1 MRVLEW
7 ALESQKTVAGKIVSV
22 ALSVTLIF
30 SFSNFFYGEDAFAE
44 ETENETTEVTV
55 ATETTEPQAIEAV
68 GTQEETVAATQTQQE
83 TEDAVSGQD
92 SQLVAQA
99 EGDTEDATGTE
110 ENTGEST
117 DSNKD
122 PEAAWD
128 AESKTLKI
136 SNVDN
141 LDQTVA
147 NNFLKELGVSSNEVA
162 CLELEGIGTIAP
174 AMFRFSWGQWGTLEN
189 IRLKNVQTVGADA
202 FADGKN
208 IKSVHLDSIGV
219 LGDEAFLQNVS
230 LTDLQ
235 MRNVQ
240 TFARSPFSY
249 CSGLTSI
256 TLDGN
261 DGIGD
266 LGTTMFY
273 HCTGLTSVTI
283 RNLNVGSQVF
293 NGCTGLTTA
302 TIENADLDNQ
312 VFYGCTSLNT
322 VTLKSIGT
330 FGTSLFQ
337 NCKAPLALTIQDTTT
352 IGRNAFSNALALTT
366 LNLTNVE
373 SVRQNAFSGCANLTS
388 ITLNNVTIKQ
398 EDLVNE
404 SEEGS
409 YFPPFINAGAEGMTL
424 SVEGGSLGGYA
435 FYGCKGLKA
444 ATISN
449 TDSIGRYAFQNC
461 TNLENVTLS
470 NINSIQNYAF
480 WNCSNLKTI
489 DSLKNVKESIGGF
502 AFYGCSSLE
511 GLTIDDLTKM
521 GYVGTSEE
529 IMKRVTAILQGTF
542 KLDPASSINEITG
555 EGWTSSQSAKSD
567 NWNTYDNGTQLV
579 QEARWATDAQDTL
592 EVKVDAYHSASK
604 QMDYVFVVDLS
615 ASMAQ
620 LGNVNDSNARFYD
633 MQSKLLDVTSQ
644 LLGSDGY
651 DCRVSIVVFGG
662 YHTEATCESFDFSTD
677 LGAVQDF
684 IKGLAPLN
692 ENTDYKLGLNKARD
706 IVSANTG
713 RQTSVVFMSDGQP
726 TRDGENKITDRDSY
740 CSDIKAISDEI
751 GQNAAIYGVL
761 HSVSSG
767 ELAGSEQAMSAV
779 CGENV
784 YRSTDTESFGK
795 AVNNAISAVYPSYT
809 LTIPVSD
816 SFTSVSNIV
825 VSASAGEAN
834 YDPETNTITWTMTG
848 MPFTKHTLTYRQM
861 LDVEQFATP
870 GEHTITINDGPVVM
884 NGNNVSLQL
893 GDAQFSIV
901 KTVVDPDEGSVEPAP
916 NPEPTPTP
924 TPGGDDGATTGGM
937 GDDGTA
943 GAPTNVGPTAPAA
956 TPAAAPVAPAVTV
969 DDMDEGTEIV
979 DDENPLA
986 QPETTIGDDENPLAA
1001 FDAQQCRGHLVMFLG
1016 IILTVIYGA
1025 AVVSRRLGQARKIEN
1040 INKNRTGIEGTP
1052 EGTSQTHG
1060 VAHHA

>member
-55 ATETTEPQAIEAV
+55 ATETIELQTIESASP
-68 GTQEETVAATQTQQE
+68 QEETAASQMQQE
-83 TEDAVSGQD
+83 LSEPEQGTSEDAVSGQD

-99 EGDTEDATGTE
+99 EDDTEDTTGTE
-110 ENTGEST
+110 ENTGESI

-122 PEAAWD
+122 PEATWD
-128 AESKTLKI
+128 EETMTLTVNK
-136 SNVDN
+136 VDA
-141 LDQTVA
+141 LDQKA
-147 NNFLKELGVSSNEVA
+147 LLAYLKDRGVSSQEVKA
-162 CLELEGIGTIAP
+162 VSINNVERVLPYAFHSSLWKSLESVSANNVGSI
-174 AMFRFSWGQWGTLEN
+174 EN
-189 IRLKNVQTVGADA
+189 HA
-202 FADGKN
+202 F
-208 IKSVHLDSIGV
+208 
-219 LGDEAFLQNVS
+219 
-230 LTDLQ
+230 
-235 MRNVQ
+235 
-240 TFARSPFSY
+240 
-249 CSGLTSI
+249 SGLTALNSVNLTNVNKIADTNEVKLGNGAVEYKSLAFFNCKALSSVVLTKVDYVGREAFNGCSALTNLELNGVRELGISAFINCTGI
-256 TLDGN
+256 TSL
-261 DGIGD
+261 D
-266 LGTTMFY
+266 LGNEHDGVTALGNTAFY
-273 HCTGLTSVTI
+273 GCTGLTSVSLKNMSIGT
-283 RNLNVGSQVF
+283 QAF
-293 NGCTGLTTA
+293 NGCTGLKTA
-302 TIENADLDNQ
+302 SIENANLNNQ
-312 VFYGCTSLNT
+312 VFYGCTSLDA
-322 VTLKSIGT
+322 VTLKNIGAM
-330 FGTSLFQ
+330 GTSLLQ
-337 NCKAPLALTIQDTTT
+337 NCSAPLALTVQDTTT
-352 IGRNAFSNALALTT
+352 IPESAFGSAKITSLDLGNIGTVGRNAF
-366 LNLTNVE
+366 LNCTSLE
-373 SVRQNAFSGCANLTS
+373 SVKADA
-388 ITLNNVTIKQ
+388 
-398 EDLVNE
+398 
-404 SEEGS
+404 
-409 YFPPFINAGAEGMTL
+409 INYIAP
-424 SVEGGSLGGYA
+424 
-435 FYGCKGLKA
+435 
-444 ATISN
+444 
-449 TDSIGRYAFQNC
+449 
-461 TNLENVTLS
+461 
-470 NINSIQNYAF
+470 YAF
-480 WNCSNLKTI
+480 WNCSKLKTI
-489 DSLKNVKESIGGF
+489 NSLAGVSRIDGF

-809 LTIPVSD
+809 VTIPVSD
-816 SFTSVSNIV
+816 SFTSVSDIV

-834 YDPETNTITWTMTG
+834 YDPETNTITWTMAG

-861 LDVEQFATP
+861 LDAEQFATP

-924 TPGGDDGATTGGM
+924 TPGGDDGATTGGTA
-937 GDDGTA
+937 GATVDA

>member
-30 SFSNFFYGEDAFAE
+30 SFSNFFYGGDAFAE
-44 ETENETTEVTV
+44 ESGDETTEVTV

-68 GTQEETVAATQTQQE
+68 STQEETAPSQTQQE
-83 TEDAVSGQD
+83 TFEVEQGTSEDTVFGQD

-99 EGDTEDATGTE
+99 EGDVQDTTGAGED
-110 ENTGEST
+110 TGESA
-117 DSNKD
+117 DSNED
-122 PEAAWD
+122 PEAIWD
-128 AESKTLKI
+128 EETMTLTVNK
-136 SNVDN
+136 VDA
-141 LDQTVA
+141 LDQKA
-147 NNFLKELGVSSNEVA
+147 LLAYLKDRGVSSQDVKAVNINNVERVLPYTFHSSLWKSLESVSANNVSSIENHAFSGLTALNSVNLVNVNKIADTNEVKLGNGVVEYKSLA
-162 CLELEGIGTIAP
+162 FFNCKALSSVVL
-174 AMFRFSWGQWGTLEN
+174 N
-189 IRLKNVQTVGADA
+189 NVDYVGR
-202 FADGKN
+202 
-208 IKSVHLDSIGV
+208 
-219 LGDEAFLQNVS
+219 EAFNGCS
-230 LTDLQ
+230 ALTDLEL
-235 MRNVQ
+235 
-240 TFARSPFSY
+240 
-249 CSGLTSI
+249 SGVREL
-256 TLDGN
+256 
-261 DGIGD
+261 GISA
-266 LGTTMFY
+266 FIN
-273 HCTGLTSVTI
+273 CTGLTSLDLGNEHDGVTALGNTVFYGCTGLTTV
-283 RNLNVGSQVF
+283 NLKNMSIGTQVF
-293 NGCTGLTTA
+293 NGCTGLKTA
-302 TIENADLDNQ
+302 TIENADLKNQ
-312 VFYGCTSLNT
+312 VFYGCTSLDA
-322 VTLKSIGT
+322 VTLKNIGAM
-330 FGTSLFQ
+330 GTSLLQ
-337 NCKAPLALTIQDTTT
+337 NCSAPLALTVQDTTT
-352 IGRNAFSNALALTT
+352 IPESAFGGAKIIALDLSNVGT
-366 LNLTNVE
+366 V
-373 SVRQNAFSGCANLTS
+373 
-388 ITLNNVTIKQ
+388 
-398 EDLVNE
+398 
-404 SEEGS
+404 
-409 YFPPFINAGAEGMTL
+409 
-424 SVEGGSLGGYA
+424 
-435 FYGCKGLKA
+435 
-444 ATISN
+444 
-449 TDSIGRYAFQNC
+449 GRYAFLNC
-461 TNLENVTLS
+461 TNLETVKAGA
-470 NINSIQNYAF
+470 INYIAPYAF
-480 WNCSNLKTI
+480 WNCSKLKTI
-489 DSLKNVKESIGGF
+489 DSLAGVSRIDGF

-542 KLDPASSINEITG
+542 KLDPASSINEISG

-579 QEARWATDAQDTL
+579 QEARWATYAQDAL

-662 YHTEATCESFDFSTD
+662 YHTEATCESFDFSSD

-692 ENTDYKLGLNKARD
+692 ENTDYKLGLDKTRD

-726 TRDGENKITDRDSY
+726 TRDGMDKITDRDSY
-740 CSDIKAISDEI
+740 CNDIKAISDEI
-751 GQNAAIYGVL
+751 GQNATIYGVL
-761 HSVSSG
+761 HSVSAG
-767 ELAGSEQAMSAV
+767 ELAGSEQAMGAV

-809 LTIPVSD
+809 VTIPVSD
-816 SFTSVSNIV
+816 SFASVSDIV
-825 VSASAGEAN
+825 VSASAGEAS

-861 LDVEQFATP
+861 LDAEQFAAP

-884 NGNNVSLQL
+884 NGNNASLQL
-893 GDAQFSIV
+893 GDAQFIIV
-901 KTVVDPDEGSVEPAP
+901 RTVVDPSEGSTEPVP
-916 NPEPTPTP
+916 SPEPTPTP
-924 TPGGDDGATTGGM
+924 TPGGNDGATTGGT
-937 GDDGTA
+937 GDNGAVGDTGDA
-943 GAPTNVGPTAPAA
+943 GAPTNVGTTAPAA
-956 TPAAAPVAPAVTV
+956 TPAAGPVAPVVTV
-969 DDMDEGTEIV
+969 DDMDEGEEIV

-1001 FDAQQCRGHLVMFLG
+1001 FDVQQCRGHLVMFLG
-1016 IILTVIYGA
+1016 IILTAIYGA
-1025 AVVSRRLGQARKIEN
+1025 VVVSRRLGQARKIDN
-1040 INKNRTGIEGTP
+1040 IDKNMTSIEGTP